1 VIAWAAMRPQEVVH
15 GGLTLA
21 IEQPPG
27 LRQAIRVVWRGKSD
41 DVRPARFLAPHFQ
54 ALIEEAARVGAPIE
68 MRFEELEYI
77 NSSTLSAL
85 AQLIRDCRT
94 KAIKLVMV
102 YDPDRKW
109 QKLSFDALRVF
120 VNNDSTLELRAVAES
135 RRS

>member
-1 VIAWAAMRPQEVVH
+1 MRPREVVH

-27 LRQAIRVVWRGKSD
+27 VRQAIRVVWRGKSD
-41 DVRPARFLAPHFQ
+41 DVRPTRFLAPHFQ
-54 ALIEEAARVGAPIE
+54 ALMDEASRLAVPIE

-85 AQLIRDCRT
+85 AQLIRECRT
-94 KAIKLVMV
+94 KAVKLVMV
-102 YDPDRKW
+102 YDPERKW

-120 VNNDSTLELRAVAES
+120 LTNDNTLELRPLAES
-135 RRS
+135 RRP

>member
-1 VIAWAAMRPQEVVH
+1 MRPKEAVH

-41 DVRPARFLAPHFQ
+41 DVHPARFLTPHFQ
-54 ALIEEAARVGAPIE
+54 ALMEDAARLGVPIE

-85 AQLIRDCRT
+85 AQLIRECRT
-94 KAIKLVMV
+94 KTIKLWMV
-102 YDPDRKW
+102 YDPERKW

-120 VNNDSTLELRAVAES
+120 LTSDNTLELRALAES